1 MMMKR
6 VIRNIE
12 STSVGKTTGH
22 NDDDIYI
29 GENFAA
35 VIDGVSNKSSIE
47 INGKRVKV
55 ANIITEAL
63 RKIDRKT
70 APEYAKTLTVEEFL
84 AYINMYIRKYC
95 ESLGI
100 SIEEDTMEATGAIYS
115 KYHNQIWVVG
125 DCGAVYDGN
134 VISNELKIDCVYASL
149 RIDVI
154 KELLQAEYTV
164 EGLIQNDVSRDIINN
179 PQGIA
184 QYVSDTEIANRI
196 RSHIETTMYRTLLE
210 CGFLK
215 EDIETQ
221 GLLQKYYS
229 PRELQKYLKN
239 NINAGKYGYSIF
251 NGIRTPVEN
260 CRVED
265 LPENV
270 KNIRLSSDG
279 FPIKVLKES
288 RDLGQA
294 IRKIR
299 SLATKDPLSIKEN
312 MAIRPALRQSKRDN
326 ILAIDDASAVVIN
339 IEYEKERD
347 EER

>member
-1 MMMKR
+1 MIKR
-6 VIRNIE
+6 VIRNVE

-35 VIDGVSNKSSIE
+35 VIDGVSNKSSVIV
-47 INGKRVKV
+47 NGKKIKV

-63 RKIDRKT
+63 RKIDKKT
-70 APEYAKTLTVEEFL
+70 TPGYAKTLTAEEFL

-95 ESLGI
+95 QNIGIDITAYSL
-100 SIEEDTMEATGAIYS
+100 EATGAIYS
-115 KYHNQIWVVG
+115 KYHNQIWLIG

-134 VISNELKIDCVYASL
+134 AISNELKIDYIYALL
-149 RIDVI
+149 RVDII
-154 KELLQAEYTV
+154 KELLQAGYTI
-164 EGLIQNDVSRDIINN
+164 EGLIQDDVSKEIINN
-179 PQGIA
+179 PQSITE
-184 QYVSDTEIANRI
+184 YVSDTDLANKI
-196 RSHIETTMYRTLLE
+196 TKHIQTTMYRTLLE
-210 CGFLK
+210 CGFS
-215 EDIETQ
+215 EDEIITQ

-229 PRELQKYLKN
+229 PRELQEYLKN
-239 NINAGKYGYSIF
+239 NVNAGEYGYAIF

-260 CRVED
+260 CRVES

-270 KNIRLSSDG
+270 RNIRLSSDG

-294 IRKIR
+294 IRSIR
-299 SLATKDPLSIKEN
+299 KLAAKDPLSINEN
-312 MAIRPALRQSKRDN
+312 MGVRPALRQSRRDN
-326 ILAIDDASAVVIN
+326 VLAIDDASAVVIN

-347 EER
+347 DER